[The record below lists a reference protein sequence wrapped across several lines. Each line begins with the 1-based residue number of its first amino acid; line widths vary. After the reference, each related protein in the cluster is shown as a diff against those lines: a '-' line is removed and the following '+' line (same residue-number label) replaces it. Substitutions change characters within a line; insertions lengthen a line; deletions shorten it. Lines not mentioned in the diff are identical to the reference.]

1 MAEKSEGQK
10 KFETLSYEK
19 KNYFEVAPKEEL
31 KKMFAFAEGYK
42 KYLDDGKT
50 EREACDAAV
59 AIAKEHGF
67 TEYKFGDALHAGD
80 KKYFVNRGKSVVV
93 FRVGSKNLEEDG
105 FRILASHIDC
115 PRVDIKQVPLYED
128 SGMCFLKTHYY
139 GGIKK
144 YQWTA
149 IPLARTKT
157 TPSSTSTTCCPT
169 LLPSR

>member
-31 KKMFAFAEGYK
+31 PKEELKKMFAFAEGYK
-42 KYLDDGKT
+42 QYLDNGKT

-105 FRILASHIDC
+105 FRILGQRHVLFEDALLRRHQKISVDRHP
-115 PRVDIKQVPLYED
+115 PRPARRRHFEERKKDRDQ
-128 SGMCFLKTHYY
+128 SGR
-139 GGIKK
+139 GRER
-144 YQWTA
+144 
-149 IPLARTKT
+149 PR
-157 TPSSTSTTCCPT
+157 
-169 LLPSR
+169 LLH